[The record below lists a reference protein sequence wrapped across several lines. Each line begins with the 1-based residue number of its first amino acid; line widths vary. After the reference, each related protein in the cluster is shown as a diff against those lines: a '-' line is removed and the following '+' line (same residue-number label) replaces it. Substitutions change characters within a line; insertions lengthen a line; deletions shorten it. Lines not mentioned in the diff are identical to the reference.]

1 MSEAPSLREEFED
14 RRPPVA
20 PTPANDAGPP
30 EVPPRGAEVRR
41 RRLDW
46 AAVRRRASRLVWGNL
61 LYIAPAAMLLLAFL
75 LRVEDPQ
82 FIEVLRLKVFDL
94 YQHAQ
99 PREWRPAVR
108 EDLGIKGVKIIDVDD
123 ASLAEIG
130 QWPWPRNRLAEMLVR
145 VFEAGGSVVAFDS
158 VFAEPDRTS
167 PKEVL
172 PVWLGQPSLKLEE
185 LPPEWRQFSEGIMQ
199 SLPDHDAAFA
209 DVIGQTNIVAGFALT
224 PELGGREP
232 AVKAGF
238 SFAGDDPLPFVLNFR
253 GAVPNLAE
261 IEQAAAGVG
270 SFNMAPEADNIV
282 RRIPLLM
289 RLDDQLYPSLAL
301 EALRLAQGAKGYIV
315 KSSGA
320 NMEESYGEKSG
331 LNHIKVGHLVLP
343 VDANGRFWVH
353 FARTRC
359 ADATAQRSSWCA
371 PSERMVSART
381 LFAPDFDPKTVEGMV
396 LFLGTSAAGLKD
408 LRATP
413 LDPAAAG
420 VTLHAEIAEQALLGD
435 FLSRPDW
442 ANGAEI
448 LFMILLGGVLIVLT
462 PKFGAL
468 AGAAT
473 AIGAVAAA
481 LSLSWLLYKEQNLL
495 IDPVYPSLAI
505 VFVYLA
511 GSLLSFLRTEAEKR
525 SVRGAFGQYLSP
537 ALVEQLAREPDRLK
551 LGGEMRNMTFLFSDV
566 RGFTSISERFKTNP
580 QGLTRLINRFLTP
593 MTDMILS
600 RQGTIDKYMGDC
612 IMAFWNAPFDVPGHA
627 EHACESALAM
637 QVELTK
643 LNAEFAA
650 EAEAAGES
658 PMKLAIGVGIN
669 TGDCVVGNMG
679 SKQRFDYTVLGD
691 AVNLASRL
699 EGQSKNYGVIIVIG
713 ETTQAAA
720 PRFAALELDLI
731 AVKGKKEAARIFT
744 LLGDETTRDS
754 EEFQRLRDRHR
765 QMIEAYRRQDW
776 AAAERMAAECRG
788 IRPQLEGLYDL
799 YEERCQYY
807 RETPPGPDWDGVFVA
822 TSK

>member
-1 MSEAPSLREEFED
+1 MSEARSFRDKPER
-14 RRPPVA
+14 VA
-20 PTPANDAGPP
+20 PSAASTPANDPGPA
-30 EVPPRGAEVRR
+30 EPPGRKAETRR
-41 RRLDW
+41 RQVDW
-46 AAVRRRASRLVWGNL
+46 STIRRRAFRLVWSRL

-99 PREWRPAVR
+99 PREWRPAVH
-108 EDLGIKGVKIIDVDD
+108 EELGIRGVKIIDVDD
-123 ASLAEIG
+123 ASLAELG
-130 QWPWPRNRLAEMLVR
+130 QWPWPRNRLADMLVR
-145 VFEAGGSVVAFDS
+145 AFEAGAAVVAFDS

-172 PVWLGQPSLKLEE
+172 PVWLGQPKLKMDE
-185 LPPEWRQFSEGIMQ
+185 LPSAWRQFSEGIMQ
-199 SLPDHDAAFA
+199 SVPDHDAIFA
-209 DVIGQTNIVAGFALT
+209 DIIGQTNVVAGFALT
-224 PELGGREP
+224 PEPGGRKPE
-232 AVKAGF
+232 VKAGF
-238 SFAGDDPLPFVLNFR
+238 SYAGDDPKPFVLNFR
-253 GAVPNLAE
+253 GAVPNLSE
-261 IEQAAAGVG
+261 IEEAAAGVG

-289 RLDDQLYPSLAL
+289 RLGDQLYPSLAL
-301 EALRLAQGAKGYIV
+301 EALRLAQGARGYII

-359 ADATAQRSSWCA
+359 EDAAAHRSGWCA
-371 PSERMVSART
+371 PDERVISARE
-381 LFAPDFDPKTVEGMV
+381 LFAPDFDPKSVEGMI
-396 LFLGTSAAGLKD
+396 LFVGTSAAGLKD

-448 LFMILLGGVLIVLT
+448 LFMMLLGGVLIFLT
-462 PKFGAL
+462 PRFGAL

-481 LSLSWLLYKEQNLL
+481 VSLSWLLYKQQNLM

-525 SVRGAFGQYLSP
+525 FVRGAMGQYLSP
-537 ALVEQLAREPDRLK
+537 ALVEQVAREPDRLK

-593 MTDMILS
+593 MTDTIMS

-612 IMAFWNAPFDVPGHA
+612 IMAFWNAPVDVPNHA
-627 EHACESALAM
+627 ERACESALAM
-637 QVELTK
+637 QVELTR
-643 LNAEFAA
+643 LNAELNA
-650 EAEAAGES
+650 EAEAEGQP
-658 PMKLAIGVGIN
+658 PMKLAIGVGVN

-679 SKQRFDYTVLGD
+679 SQQRFDYSVLGD

-713 ETTQAAA
+713 EATQAAA
-720 PRFAALELDLI
+720 PRFATLELDLI

-744 LLGDETTRDS
+744 IIGDRDVRDS
-754 EEFQRLRDRHR
+754 DGFQRLAQSHR
-765 QMIEAYRRQDW
+765 EMIAAYRRQDW
-776 AAAERMAAECRG
+776 PGAERLAAECRELQ
-788 IRPQLEGLYDL
+788 PELEGLYDL
-799 YEERCQYY
+799 YQERCQYY
-807 RETPPGPDWDGVFVA
+807 RENPPGPDWDGVFVA

>member
-1 MSEAPSLREEFED
+1 MSEAPSIRGKVEGRQPALE
-14 RRPPVA
+14 
-20 PTPANDAGPP
+20 PANDAGPP
-30 EVPPRGAEVRR
+30 EPKKPSAEPRR
-41 RRLDW
+41 RYVDW
-46 AAVRRRASRLVWGNL
+46 QVVRRRAVRLTWGNL
-61 LYIAPAAMLLLAFL
+61 TYIAPAAMLLLAFL
-75 LRVEDPQ
+75 LRIEDPQ
-82 FIEVLRLKVFDL
+82 FIQVLRLKVFDV
-94 YQHAQ
+94 YQTSQ
-99 PREWRPAVR
+99 PREWRPAAR
-108 EDLGIKGVKIIDVDD
+108 PDLGIQGVKIIDVDD

-130 QWPWPRNRLAEMLVR
+130 QWPWPRNRLADMLVR
-145 VFEAGGSVVAFDS
+145 VFEAGAAVVAFDS

-172 PVWLGQPSLKLEE
+172 SVWLGQPKLDLEN

-199 SLPDHDAAFA
+199 SVPDHDAALSE
-209 DVIGQTNIVAGFALT
+209 VIAQTNVVAGFALT
-224 PELGGREP
+224 PERGGRLP
-232 AVKAGF
+232 PPKAGF
-238 SFAGDDPLPFVLNFR
+238 AEAGDNPRPFVLNFR

-261 IEQAAAGVG
+261 IEEAAAGIG

-289 RLDDQLYPSLAL
+289 RIEEQLYPSLAL
-301 EALRLAQGAKGYIV
+301 EALRLAQGARSYTI

-320 NMEESYGEKSG
+320 NMEQSYGEKTG
-331 LNHIKVGHLVLP
+331 LNHIRVGHIILP
-343 VDANGRFWVH
+343 VDEHGRFWVH
-353 FARTRC
+353 FARSRC
-359 ADATAQRSSWCA
+359 PDPTAQNGVWCS
-371 PSERMVSART
+371 PDERVVSART

-396 LFLGTSAAGLKD
+396 LFFGTSAAGLKD

-448 LFMILLGGVLIVLT
+448 LFMMLLGGSLIFMT

-473 AIGAVAAA
+473 AIGAVTGAVV
-481 LSLSWLLYKEQNLL
+481 LSWLLYKEQNLL
-495 IDPVYPSLAI
+495 MDPVYPSIAI

-511 GSLLSFLRTEAEKR
+511 GSLLGFLRTEAEKR
-525 SVRGAFGQYLSP
+525 FVRGAMSQYLSP
-537 ALVEQLAREPDRLK
+537 ALVEQVVREPHLLK
-551 LGGEMRNMTFLFSDV
+551 LGGQTRNMTFLFSDV
-566 RGFTSISERFKTNP
+566 RGFTSISERFKSNP
-580 QGLTRLINRFLTP
+580 QGLTSLINRFLTP
-593 MTDMILS
+593 MTDTITS
-600 RQGTIDKYMGDC
+600 RAGTIDKYMGDC
-612 IMAFWNAPFDVPGHA
+612 IMAFWNAPVDVPGHA
-627 EHACESALAM
+627 ERACESALAM
-637 QVELTK
+637 QIELKK
-643 LNAEFAA
+643 LNAELAA

-679 SKQRFDYTVLGD
+679 SQQRFDYSVLGD

-713 ETTQAAA
+713 ESTQAEA
-720 PRFAALELDLI
+720 PRFATLELDLI

-744 LLGDETTRDS
+744 ILGDADVRDS
-754 EEFQRLRDRHR
+754 EDFRRLRPRHE
-765 QMIEAYRRQDW
+765 QMIAAYRRQDW
-776 AAAERMAAECRG
+776 AATEQAAADCRA
-788 IRPQLEGLYDL
+788 IWPALEGLYDL
-799 YEERCQYY
+799 YEERCRFY
-807 RETPPGPDWDGVFVA
+807 RENPPGTDWDGVFVA